1 MTYPTPLL
9 MFVDS
14 TGLDFERFNTIRL
27 GGGWA
32 KRLKKGGRVLLATKL
47 EVIGSAKVNYVEKG
61 KLPFMLGVYAAM
73 NHIELAMQRDDPN
86 YDPLLATHRVADGL
100 IKMFGPKLAT
110 HESTL
115 TVIGLRR

>member
-32 KRLKKGGRVLLATKL
+32 KRLKKGDRVLLATKL
-47 EVIGSAKVNYVEKG
+47 EVIGSARVSDVHVGRMNVM
-61 KLPFMLGVYAAM
+61 LPLFAHK
-73 NHIELAMQRDDPN
+73 NHIELALRGRDPRYDASLAAERRIASARKMYGPQRVTDTAN
-86 YDPLLATHRVADGL
+86 
-100 IKMFGPKLAT
+100 I
-110 HESTL
+110 S
-115 TVIGLRR
+115 VIELRR